1 MKFSAFAPFGMWAF
15 SSKPTHAESFYRAMV
30 ASMGNVP
37 GSSEAKGTISTA
49 PGTRMEAK
57 IYADSMTLAR
67 GRYVLEHAGAQVLPE
82 QLTEM
87 LPVRESEL
95 KIVPGFRETTDERRD
110 TVAARLLLAR
120 GAAKVEVENALET
133 LLADDFLLYR
143 PTPIAEAV
151 QWPAALG
158 DQPQSLQLPTVAR
171 KLIRLTAP
179 ISVGLGAPQ
188 FVAWEFVDPDNQ
200 TPLLIGDELVVDTGN
215 LTVAEKVTIL
225 DLDLNFIYATF
236 NNPHPIGAICTTAPF
251 PIWTSTKRLNLIVLT
266 GPAAADADTRR
277 RVDEQ
282 LRRQLRGPST
292 WAIAGE
298 SSPGSSTVG
307 PFTVAGGMI
316 GVTTIGLIAF

>member
-15 SSKPTHAESFYRAMV
+15 SSKPTHAESFYRAMI

-37 GSSEAKGTISTA
+37 GSSETKGTISTA

-67 GRYVLEHAGAQVLPE
+67 ARYTLEHAGAQMLPE

-87 LPVRESEL
+87 LPVREGEL
-95 KIVPGFRETTDERRD
+95 KIVPGYRETTDERRD

-120 GAAKVEVENALET
+120 GAAQSEVENALQT
-133 LLADDFLLYR
+133 LLPDDFLLYR

-158 DQPQSLQLPTVAR
+158 DQPQNLQLPTVPR
-171 KLIRLTAP
+171 KLIRLTMP
-179 ISVGLGAPQ
+179 ISMGLGAPQ
-188 FVAWEFVDPDNQ
+188 NVTWEFVDPDNQ
-200 TPLLIGDELVVDTGN
+200 TPLLIGDEFVVDTGD
-215 LTVAEKVTIL
+215 LSVAEKVTIL
-225 DLDLNFIYATF
+225 DLDIFLLATF
-236 NNPHPIGAICTTAPF
+236 NNPHASGAICTTAPF

-307 PFTVAGGMI
+307 PFTVGGGMI
-316 GVTTIGLIAF
+316 GITTIGLIAF